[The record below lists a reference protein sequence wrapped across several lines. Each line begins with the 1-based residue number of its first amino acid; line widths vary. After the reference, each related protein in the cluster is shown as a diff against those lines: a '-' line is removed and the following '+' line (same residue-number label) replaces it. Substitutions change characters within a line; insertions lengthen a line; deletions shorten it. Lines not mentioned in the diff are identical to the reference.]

1 MAKIKKA
8 IKKVKKTEPKFTG
21 TLEDVAKI
29 GLETVGL
36 VKEVDAKVIALEQLI
51 GTINKAV
58 MAGSSIIAVEER
70 IDRIVV
76 ALNQSK
82 STKGL

>member
-1 MAKIKKA
+1 MAKKV
-8 IKKVKKTEPKFTG
+8 KKVKKTESKFTG

-36 VKEVDAKVIALEQLI
+36 VKEVDAKVIALEQLV

-58 MAGSSIIAVEER
+58 MAGSSIIAVEQR
-70 IDRIVV
+70 IDRIV
-76 ALNQSK
+76 AAISHSK
-82 STKGL
+82 SIKGL